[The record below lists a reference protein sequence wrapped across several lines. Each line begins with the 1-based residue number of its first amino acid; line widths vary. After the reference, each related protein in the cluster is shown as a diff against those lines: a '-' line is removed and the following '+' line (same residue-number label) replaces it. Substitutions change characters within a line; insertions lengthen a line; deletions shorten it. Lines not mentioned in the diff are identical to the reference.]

1 MKDILIYTI
10 KMKHLND
17 YQKFNEEIKLRD
29 AILAGGLSLA
39 SALGNNTSAQPKQ
52 PVTQQQIKKPIVND
66 MAYKAVEMIES
77 SFSYTHPYTGRIVGA
92 NYDGRAKEAVMR
104 KYIDETIGLSNWFK
118 INDQLRGQIY
128 QYMFQ
133 HDSGSDKVAGN
144 PDARR
149 NWWISG
155 LAQAIDPTIKRPSV
169 NEKRLDNPAVR
180 NAINIIVNAIND
192 GTINGYYEAY
202 KKVLDNQ
209 YSVTGSASKDDYKNI
224 WRYRPIAFERLM
236 NGDSWTEVKK
246 DWLQSITGKQSTKK
260 PEVPKQENIQ
270 YIKTPYLDS
279 LYSKFKKF
287 INTERQNNPNTK
299 INIVFKDLK
308 VEGDNLN
315 LIFSYELGT
324 GFDTYSILF
333 NEVGSNQETLNKA
346 KLANPGLRVVKSGV
360 IRARAN
366 DQSTLKE
373 YEFHLVGIDIN

>member
-1 MKDILIYTI
+1 
-10 KMKHLND
+10 MKHLND

-77 SFSYTHPYTGRIVGA
+77 SFSYTHQYTGRIVGA

-246 DWLQSITGKQSTKK
+246 DWLQSITGKQSPKK
-260 PEVPKQENIQ
+260 TEVPKQENLQ

-287 INTERQNNPNTK
+287 VNTERQNNPNTK

-346 KLANPGLRVVKSGV
+346 KAANPGLRVVKNGV
-360 IRARAN
+360 IKARAN